1 MSNHL
6 MQLLDVTKEFSTKYS
21 TVNVLKGIN
30 LAIEQGE
37 MLVLTGASGV
47 GKSTLLNLMGGLDR
61 PTSGAIQYKGTD
73 LTKLMESDLE
83 GFRNRDVGFV
93 FQFHHL
99 LPEFSAE
106 ENVAM
111 PLFIR
116 RESQGSAL
124 KRARDILNDVGLAHR
139 LKHKPGEMS
148 GGEQQRVALAR
159 AIITNP
165 SLVLADEPTGN
176 LDEDTSKLVFD
187 LICQLNIELG
197 VTFVVATHNVSL
209 AMSADRW
216 LRIKEGAVSAAE
228 ESVQGFELNEL

>member
-1 MSNHL
+1 MNSTL
-6 MQLLDVTKEFSTKYS
+6 MKLIDVTREFSTKYS
-21 TVNVLKGIN
+21 TVSVLKGIN
-30 LAIEQGE
+30 MEIGRGE
-37 MLVLTGASGV
+37 LVVLTGASGV

-61 PTSGAIQYKGTD
+61 PTSGIIEYEGKD
-73 LTKLMESDLE
+73 LTKPECGLESY
-83 GFRNRDVGFV
+83 RNRDVGFV

-111 PLFIR
+111 PLLIR
-116 RESQGSAL
+116 REKSHIAFD
-124 KRARDILNDVGLAHR
+124 KARGILSEVGLAHR
-139 LKHKPGEMS
+139 FNHKPGELS

-165 SLVLADEPTGN
+165 ALILADEPTGN
-176 LDEDTSKLVFD
+176 LDEDTAKLVFD
-187 LICQLNIELG
+187 LICQLNKELG

-216 LRIKEGAVSAAE
+216 LQIRDGAVNIAE
-228 ESVQGFELNEL
+228 ESVSGFNEF